1 MGGVGGKT
9 VADGVNVS
17 GLRWM
22 AGIIDV
28 NGNYFSLKY
37 DFYFFLIQIAI
48 GNNKTETVSYKFCCQ
63 SGGERFF
70 R

>member
-9 VADGVNVS
+9 ATDGVNLI
-17 GLRWM
+17 GLRWG

-37 DFYFFLIQIAI
+37 GFYFFLIKIATM
-48 GNNKTETVSYKFCCQ
+48 NNKIGIGFL
-63 SGGERFF
+63 
-70 R
+70 

>member
-1 MGGVGGKT
+1 
-9 VADGVNVS
+9 
-17 GLRWM
+17 M